1 MEPLNVNSLNHRESR
16 HENKNHITQPSS
28 PKIGNEDLVIYHQ
41 NIRGLNL
48 SKLDELSI
56 SSLGSSHIV
65 CLSEHHLRDTAIDT
79 IPLSGFKL
87 GARFCRS
94 THRNGGV
101 CIYVRAIIHFTN
113 IDVEKYC
120 KEKDIEIC
128 AARLHLPA
136 YEICVT
142 AIYTAP
148 SSNLQQF
155 FSKP

>member
-1 MEPLNVNSLNHRESR
+1 VSQSEIFPTVP
-16 HENKNHITQPSS
+16 T
-28 PKIGNEDLVIYHQ
+28 VIYHQ

-65 CLSEHHLRDTAIDT
+65 CLSEHHLRVTALDT

-94 THRNGGV
+94 TLRNGGV
-101 CIYVRAIIHFTN
+101 CIYVCEIIHFTN

-120 KEKDIEIC
+120 IEKDIEIC
-128 AARLHLPA
+128 ATRLHLQA
-136 YEICVT
+136 YEICVI
-142 AIYTAP
+142 AIYRALPVT
-148 SSNLQQF
+148 SRNF
-155 FSKP
+155 FETLTKF